1 MIHSKKKN
9 IRLLKDRESADY
21 RVGLEMK
28 QADKAVDEKDEYRY
42 RLKERIVENQKL
54 YEELVDYRP
63 KFDKSKSDKQST
75 GILIALIGAIL
86 FGGRFINS

>member
-63 KFDKSKSDKQST
+63 KFDKSKNDKQSA
-75 GILIALIGAIL
+75 GILLAFLGVVL
-86 FGGRFINS
+86 FGDRFIKG